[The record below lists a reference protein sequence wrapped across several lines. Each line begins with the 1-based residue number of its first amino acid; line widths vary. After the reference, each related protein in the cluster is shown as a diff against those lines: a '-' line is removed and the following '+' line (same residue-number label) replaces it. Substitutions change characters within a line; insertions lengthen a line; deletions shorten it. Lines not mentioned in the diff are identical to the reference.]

1 MTNTAA
7 LSTLCVAQKA
17 GTPTG
22 VLLVADG
29 SCAKIRELLA
39 EALVPVLWLDG
50 TQDPLQIVTAALA
63 ERRRQGQPVQTLH
76 WVSHGSPGVL
86 QVGATCVDRNALLVA
101 SKQLI
106 EWQVDQLAFW
116 ACDYGADKSVVGL
129 WEEVV
134 GASVYSSGS
143 TLGLDTDGQKHWTLD
158 SKWTN
163 KTINWPRHFGD
174 TNRWK
179 YQLGIVSYAT
189 FEEGPSEDSE
199 PLTNSEPIKGVGY
212 ENPTYG
218 TARAFF
224 GEIENLDNNGYID
237 YSFLDENLQVD
248 FAFISL
254 PKTLPTEA
262 QLDNLKTF
270 VESGGTLLINGEQHS
285 GPLSINA
292 NENANKILKSLG
304 TSISILTNP
313 SSVKDDDFNAT
324 KSTDESLI
332 EIGNYE
338 ITSGI
343 ASVKSSIFGVL
354 EINDQS
360 AEAILVTS
368 NSEANIVMAR
378 EPIGS
383 GNVIAFADT
392 GLYDRFKG
400 DNIALFTNIIVQS
413 KQNKDSL
420 NVAPVNT
427 VPGDQSFTEDTR
439 INRFGIITVSDD
451 DGNLSTVQ
459 ISVKNGIIGIG
470 VTAGAEII
478 NGSNNSAN
486 LTLSGSQEQI
496 NTALKTLFY
505 TPSADYFGSDTL
517 TVVSTD
523 SGDAPLS
530 DTDTVSITVNPV
542 DDAAVVSEGTT
553 GSGDEDAEAITG
565 TLKATDVD
573 GLTDGTVF
581 SIADGNSPANGTA
594 TIDEASGAW
603 SYVPNANFNGTDQF
617 TVTITDDLDGTTA
630 QTVTITV
637 NPVDD
642 AAVVSEGTSDSDDS
656 TAVTGESSVSGSA
669 PSTEADDS
677 TQVSVASNGDTQTP
691 AAQIV
696 TTSEVANDSSLSNL
710 RDLEIALSN
719 KAIDFEV
726 ELDDDTSTATAN
738 IPLAVLEDDLTLT
751 SDDGERDSSIAP
763 IYYAINDQGA
773 LTPLSYDPL
782 VNAGARFYDTDGD
795 GIADFLSLTLVDGGF
810 GDKDGVKNGVI
821 DDPSALGTVSLD
833 PVLTALDNG
842 FLQVADATNAAPAA
856 LALQASLTSRAN
868 AVTEIGYVILNAGEE
883 ASTVSDISAFQER
896 AHLLFSALENN
907 DVTLAEAMTFNSE
920 FLLRNGQSIRFF
932 AVTNGT
938 LADLTSLDDSRFSF
952 LDGSVDATTGAASF
966 SSASGIGFDLTLLN
980 SDQNLGALIAQEQH
994 AAPLLDFT
1002 AFTNDETITGT
1013 IVQARE
1019 AEYDAVTGFYR
1030 VLDTSGSVRAADGSL
1045 LTPGDAGYAA
1055 AALLEANRISALGD
1069 LSIADG
1075 ESSSTEFSLQD
1086 ASYIAPF
1093 AQVEG
1098 NTFFAFADA
1107 NTDGLS
1113 HFRSLGSNLFGL
1125 EDQLGGGDLDYDD
1138 HVFGFNIAGLTP
1150 ATPDVA

>member
-1 MTNTAA
+1 M
-7 LSTLCVAQKA
+7 
-17 GTPTG
+17 
-22 VLLVADG
+22 LLVADG

-76 WVSHGSPGVL
+76 WVSHGRPGVL

-116 ACDYGADKSVVGL
+116 ACDYGVDKSVVGL

-134 GASVYSSGS
+134 GASVYSSGG

-158 SKWTN
+158 SKRTN
-163 KTINWPRHFGD
+163 KTIIWPRHFGD
-174 TNRWK
+174 TNTWK

-199 PLTNSEPIKGVGY
+199 PLSNSEPIAGVGHASMFTSLPTGVLDSIDNLNY
-212 ENPTYG
+212 EN
-218 TARAFF
+218 
-224 GEIENLDNNGYID
+224 NND
-237 YSFLDENLQVD
+237 FSFLDEKILAD
-248 FAFISL
+248 FVYISL
-254 PKTLPTEA
+254 PESLPSAEQTS
-262 QLDNLKTF
+262 NLKEF
-270 VESGGTLLINGEQHS
+270 VQSGGTLLINGEMS
-285 GPLSINA
+285 SSSWADINK
-292 NENANKILKSLG
+292 NFSQILEDLG
-304 TSISILTNP
+304 SSISIRESP
-313 SSVKDDDFNAT
+313 ISVKDDNLFAT
-324 KSTDESLI
+324 KETDESLI
-332 EIGNYE
+332 EIGNFD
-338 ITSGI
+338 ITSGLQ
-343 ASVKSSIFGVL
+343 SVKTGTFGVL
-354 EINDQS
+354 DIDNES

-368 NSEANIVMAR
+368 NSEANIVMAS
-378 EPIGS
+378 ESIGS
-383 GNVIAFADT
+383 GNVIAFADINI
-392 GLYDRFKG
+392 YDKNSP
-400 DNIALFTNIIVQS
+400 DNINLISNIIIQS
-413 KQNKDSL
+413 KQNLANANS
-420 NVAPVNT
+420 VPVNT
-427 VPGDQSFTEDTR
+427 VPGAQSATEDTALS
-439 INRFGIITVSDD
+439 ITGISVSDA
-451 DGNLSTVQ
+451 DGNLATTQLSVTNGTLTVDINDGAT
-459 ISVKNGIIGIG
+459 ISS
-470 VTAGAEII
+470 
-478 NGSNNSAN
+478 GSNNSAD
-486 LTLSGSQEQI
+486 LTLSGNQTQI
-496 NTALKTLFY
+496 NAALATLSY
-505 TPSADYFGSDTL
+505 TPITNYNGSDTL

-530 DTDTVSITVNPV
+530 DTDTVTITVNAV
-542 DDAAVVSEGTT
+542 DDSAVVSGDIT
-553 GSGDEDAEAITG
+553 GSGDEDTTTAITG

-581 SIADGNSPANGTA
+581 SIADGNGPANGTA

-617 TVTITDDLDGTTA
+617 TVTITDDLGGTTP

-637 NPVDD
+637 NAVDD
-642 AAVVSEGTSDSDDS
+642 SAVVSEGTTD
-656 TAVTGESSVSGSA
+656 SGSA
-669 PSTEADDS
+669 PSTVADDS
-677 TQVSVASNGDTQTP
+677 TQVSVASNGGTQTP

-696 TTSEVANDSSLSNL
+696 TTSEVANGSSLSNL

-821 DDPSALGTVSLD
+821 DDPSALGTVTLD

-883 ASTVSDISAFQER
+883 ASTVSDITALQER

-920 FLLRNGQSIRFF
+920 FLLRNGQSIRLF

-938 LADLTSLDDSRFSF
+938 LADLTSLDDSRVSF

-966 SSASGIGFDLTLLN
+966 SSASGIGLDLTLLN
-980 SDQNLGALIAQEQH
+980 SDQNLSALIAQEQH
-994 AAPLLDFT
+994 SVPLLDFT

-1019 AEYDAVTGFYR
+1019 AAYDAVTGFYR

-1075 ESSSTEFSLQD
+1075 ESSSTAFSLQD
-1086 ASYIAPF
+1086 SSYIAPF

-1113 HFRSLGSNLFGL
+1113 HFRSLGTNLFGL

-1138 HVFGFNIAGLTP
+1138 HIVGFNVESIS
-1150 ATPDVA
+1150 